1 MAAFEVLRR
10 SKATAPERQERAEY
24 AVGFRL
30 GLRQLSGLLR
40 RSRAILAATSLVSF
54 SASLIVSNAETQRWR
69 MSMRNDIS
77 DLLGFVGQ
85 DDVWWERLQDVVA
98 EHLMPALEE
107 FELDDDEMSEL
118 LGEPWPG
125 VLWGCGFE
133 DFLGRRYGE
142 ENIVDLYL
150 KRRGWKE
157 TPANREY
164 FAALRDTPVSLYEVS
179 NVKPGASMVLQ
190 DLLGG
195 AEPVTVLEK
204 SATRSLKKWDRIAVR
219 IVAEGD
225 RHVISGALLAFSA
238 DAVELLF
245 DGLRGALKLKKRDSL
260 RLTTDKLRGCT
271 PVFTSAWLFTAL
283 PRALN
288 PPQPTFCNS
297 DGDDVMFHDLRFPF
311 AAGVTQK
318 DVAAYL
324 DGVKSFLPEG
334 PRFWNWLA
342 PRRSRPR
349 KQASGFMLDTQMT
362 DSTVLGSLELKGK
375 SLLITVNSVARAA
388 KVEALVTKAA
398 GQRLKQP
405 LTTIR
410 TVEQMMAEE
419 RPERPSEGADEIPS
433 EIARQIKHDYIDKH
447 YRETLDTPLP
457 ALDGKSPRQAVRSA
471 VGREK
476 VLEWLKLIENRNA
489 QHDDAAIGAYDF
501 GWMWA
506 ELGLQDHRK

>member
-1 MAAFEVLRR
+1 
-10 SKATAPERQERAEY
+10 
-24 AVGFRL
+24 
-30 GLRQLSGLLR
+30 
-40 RSRAILAATSLVSF
+40 
-54 SASLIVSNAETQRWR
+54 
-69 MSMRNDIS
+69 MRNDIS
-77 DLLGFVGQ
+77 DLLDFIGR
-85 DDVWWERLQDVVA
+85 DDVWRDRLQDAVA

-107 FELDDDEMSEL
+107 FEIDHDELPEL

-157 TPANREY
+157 TALNRDY

-179 NVKPGASMVLQ
+179 DVKPGASMVLR

-219 IVAEGD
+219 VVAERD

-238 DAVELLF
+238 EAVELLF
-245 DGLRGALKLKKRDSL
+245 DGLRGALKLKKRDAL
-260 RLTTDKLRGCT
+260 RLTKDQLRGCA

-283 PRALN
+283 PRAMF

-297 DGDDVMFHDLRFPF
+297 DGDDVMFHDLRFPL

-318 DVAAYL
+318 EVAACL
-324 DGVKSFLPEG
+324 DRVKNFILEG

-342 PRRSRPR
+342 PRRNRPR
-349 KQASGFMLDTQMT
+349 KQVSDMMLDSQMT
-362 DSTVLGSLELKGK
+362 GCTVLGSLELKGK
-375 SLLITVNSVARAA
+375 SLLVTVNSAARAA
-388 KVEALVTKAA
+388 KVEALVAEAA
-398 GQRLKQP
+398 GECLKRP
-405 LTTIR
+405 LTKIR

-419 RPERPSEGADEIPS
+419 RPERPQEGADEIPPQ
-433 EIARQIKHDYIDKH
+433 IARQITHDYMDKH
-447 YRETLDTPLP
+447 YRETLDAPLP
-457 ALDGKSPRQAVRSA
+457 ALGGKSPRQAVRSA

-476 VLEWLKLIENRNA
+476 VLEWLKLLENRSA
-489 QHDDAAIGAYDF
+489 QHDDAAIGEYDF